1 MYPTLCGNPQMG
13 PWTDHCV
20 ALIQIKSG
28 RDTKMEKCGTLSL
41 RSDQDECDNAV
52 HNQVNT
58 VTVDKQRSS
67 EATNAR

>member
-1 MYPTLCGNPQMG
+1 
-13 PWTDHCV
+13 
-20 ALIQIKSG
+20 
-28 RDTKMEKCGTLSL
+28 MEKYGTLSVSV
-41 RSDQDECDNAV
+41 RTDQECDTAV